1 MPRSKQPLTPPLGFF
16 VSFFSSAAA
25 AGGFWFFFA
34 SRATRFNNV
43 DLITKSF
50 CRSFCKACTSSAL
63 TTMPIALLASIK
75 NFHQRFG
82 GIASQIGFLD
92 IFVRVA
98 FYLCGEKLGAKP
110 FFGLPVEASTASFM
124 LWSGTLLA
132 GSKTEKSEAFELP
145 GVTSNIC
152 MTSFRPSCSEIQYI
166 LTENFDLEAQSSV
179 PCTLRG
185 EHAGVI
191 FKDGFH
197 GFGRG
202 SVKQNNSGHLFTE
215 SCLNADDLLS
225 RNQNANACMSVWKAE
240 RNQMT
245 CAAFHFL

>member
-98 FYLCGEKLGAKP
+98 FHLCGEKLGAKP
-110 FFGLPVEASTASFM
+110 FFGFAR
-124 LWSGTLLA
+124 
-132 GSKTEKSEAFELP
+132 GSKHSQLYALIRNVVGREQNREIW
-145 GVTSNIC
+145 G
-152 MTSFRPSCSEIQYI
+152 FRAAWS
-166 LTENFDLEAQSSV
+166 DLQ
-179 PCTLRG
+179 
-185 EHAGVI
+185 
-191 FKDGFH
+191 
-197 GFGRG
+197 
-202 SVKQNNSGHLFTE
+202 HLH
-215 SCLNADDLLS
+215 DI
-225 RNQNANACMSVWKAE
+225 V
-240 RNQMT
+240 
-245 CAAFHFL
+245 